1 MPSKVVK
8 KARPAKMSQYSKSA
22 MNNPIK
28 AMKEEGKSIQAAAL
42 QYSVLGITLQ
52 DQVADVHSPQHGCP
66 THPIEECLLV
76 KHIALLADGG
86 FPLTQIDVTAF
97 VNTTLLILHTLTK
110 LNKDKTLAL
119 VF

>member
-1 MPSKVVK
+1 MHSKVVK

-28 AMKEEGKSIQAAAL
+28 AMKEEGKSIR
-42 QYSVLGITLQ
+42 VLGITLQ
-52 DQVADVHSPQHGCP
+52 DQVTDVRSPQHGCP

-86 FPLTQIDVTAF
+86 FPLRQMDVTEF
-97 VNTTLLILHTLTK
+97 VKSYVEKPGITHKFKSNQSTVRYVDSML
-110 LNKDKTLAL
+110 
-119 VF
+119 